1 MLHQKNKEALQDKQL
16 KDKNRAVAKRENER
30 EMLRK
35 KQQNMQVN
43 SHEPEGEM
51 VEATYP
57 SDFRNPDGSRRAV
70 AKKKTGRPNAQGPE
84 SGRKEI
90 DEAGS
95 PADANKEKM
104 LQKKQLM
111 LNRQK
116 LQLQTKAVNSGQ
128 KTDMSMRK
136 ESLTLSNFLEGKSK
150 KKKNPDVEIM
160 PEVDSAKGV
169 KESADCPVCGCDP
182 CQCLE
187 GTIDE
192 RTRYAKE
199 TGKDPQTGKESKKG
213 GTLGGD
219 DRQSKVMRH
228 VQKDLRKTGGLM
240 SSRKKAIQP
249 QGKKKEKGAKPKFK
263 TEPTP
268 VDKIKAKLARK
279 RAPKPDIGSRFD

>member
-160 PEVDSAKGV
+160 PEVDAAKGV

-187 GTIDE
+187 GTIAE

-199 TGKDPQTGKESKKG
+199 TGKDFKTGNPSEKGGKEPSPALK
-213 GTLGGD
+213 
-219 DRQSKVMRH
+219 SV
-228 VQKDLRKTGGLM
+228 KDYMRKTGGAM
-240 SSRKKAIQP
+240 SSRGKAIAIR
-249 QGKKKEKGAKPKFK
+249 GKKKDKGAKPKFK
-263 TEPTP
+263 TAPTP
-268 VDKIKAKLARK
+268 VDKIKGKLAKK
-279 RAPKPDIGSRFD
+279 RAPKPPIGSRFD

>member
-1 MLHQKNKEALQDKQL
+1 MLHQKNKESLQDKQL

-43 SHEPEGEM
+43 SYEPETEM
-51 VEATYP
+51 VEA
-57 SDFRNPDGSRRAV
+57 V
-70 AKKKTGRPNAQGPE
+70 
-84 SGRKEI
+84 
-90 DEAGS
+90 S

-160 PEVDSAKGV
+160 PEVDSEKGV

-187 GTIDE
+187 GTIAE

-199 TGKDPQTGKESKKG
+199 TGKDFKTGNPSEKGGKEPSPAMKS
-213 GTLGGD
+213 T
-219 DRQSKVMRH
+219 
-228 VQKDLRKTGGLM
+228 KDFMRKTGGAM
-240 SSRKKAIQP
+240 SSRGKAIAIR
-249 QGKKKEKGAKPKFK
+249 GKKKDKGAKPKFK
-263 TEPTP
+263 TAPTP
-268 VDKIKAKLARK
+268 VDKIKGQLAKK